1 MMNNLFSLPGIISG
15 ITKPCDEAL
24 REYALE
30 SFAKEVDFSTNQHL
44 LTRLVLDH
52 SRIAKRLE
60 QLNRKLEHNQKML
73 DEAQHIAMLGRWDV
87 YPLSGER
94 IWSPSLYDI
103 LEIDPSLPAS
113 SEVFVAHVHPEDH
126 EKVMAMY
133 NTMFLM
139 TEPWTTRY
147 RLRMNDGRIKWVQ
160 LRGNGTV
167 DNNGKIDHCF
177 GTIQDIT
184 TMKNAEEKLERY
196 NRQLKHMVD
205 EKVKEISNSQMATI
219 TALVKLSESRDDSTG
234 THIERTAGFCR
245 LLAEKARLHPQYAST
260 IDDTFVET
268 IHQASPLHD
277 IGKVGIADSILLKPG
292 KLTDEEFALMK
303 NHVRIGYQTLAD
315 VGHRYTQN
323 SFVKMGMEIA
333 RYHHEK
339 YDGSGYDEGLF
350 GDAIPLSARIM
361 AIADVYDAL
370 RSERV
375 YKTAYSHEKSIAI
388 IKKGRGSHFDPVLAD
403 IFMLHNEEFLN
414 LYNAIAE

>member
-1 MMNNLFSLPGIISG
+1 MHNLISLPKILSG
-15 ITKPCDEAL
+15 NAQLRDETL

-30 SFAKEVDFSTNQHL
+30 SFAREVDFSANEHL

-60 QLNRKLEHNQKML
+60 QLNRQLEHNQKLL
-73 DEAQHIAMLGRWDV
+73 DEAQQIAMMGRWDV
-87 YPLSGER
+87 FPLTGDR
-94 IWSPSLYDI
+94 IWSPSLYAI
-103 LEIDPSLPAS
+103 LEVDASLPAS
-113 SEVFVAHVHPEDH
+113 SELFVAHVYPEDR
-126 EKVMAMY
+126 EKVMTMY

-160 LRGNGTV
+160 LRGTGTV
-167 DNNGKIDHCF
+167 DKNGQIDHCY

-196 NRQLKHMVD
+196 NRQLKQMVD
-205 EKVKEISNSQMATI
+205 EKVKEISDSQMATI

-245 LLAEKARLHPQYAST
+245 LLADRARFLPRYANA
-260 IDDTFVET
+260 IDDTFLVT
-268 IHQASPLHD
+268 IYQASPLHD
-277 IGKVGIADSILLKPG
+277 IGKVGIPDSILLKPG
-292 KLTDEEFALMK
+292 KLTDEEFAIMK
-303 NHVRIGYQTLAD
+303 NHVGIGYHTLAD
-315 VGHRYTQN
+315 VGHRYTRN

-375 YKTAYSHEKSIAI
+375 YKPAYSHEKSIGI
-388 IKKGRGSHFDPVLAD
+388 IEKGRGSHFDPGLVD
-403 IFMLHNEEFLN
+403 IFLLHNEDFLN
-414 LYNAIAE
+414 LYNSIVE